1 MVVRWRAT
9 SLWLVA
15 MAMAKP
21 TSLRELKALQP
32 AVAAP
37 RISTSPLMPDG
48 TAALTAENLFPP
60 RSCDMRLCIG
70 QGDCDEECDRLKSTF
85 RTSIPG
91 KGLGFYH
98 STKQIPFDGG
108 RQTKI
113 KVGIIV
119 TSGILR
125 DAELQICRMLNAV
138 ARNYGSLEAAM
149 AEVIVI
155 SPHWQTVSQLGE
167 SIGAVPEDELAWSSR
182 PPNTD
187 EDYGGFPEDPNDLKG
202 WAVGANSTGDDS
214 ISSFEVMDELVRAL
228 VDPAVHPNLE
238 KVMIVGHGEGGSFV
252 QRYAM
257 FTRVDVQGSIHMSF
271 HVANP
276 SVLLYLFDDRPLQ
289 PKRPACT
296 QNDNYTISHWKWNFQ
311 PLRNSSY
318 REYMGEDCIGYANNY
333 PYGLDGSL
341 PLYVNTTWKG
351 VNRLNNIR
359 KAYAKK
365 HVTLYSGQSDTC
377 NKELHEALSCAPTDC
392 EMPDM
397 FLEVRGLPRMHLPN
411 SPTRPPPPPF
421 SHAPIPIEQLSSE
434 K

>member
-1 MVVRWRAT
+1 MAAA
-9 SLWLVA
+9 SWLVA
-15 MAMAKP
+15 MALAKSA
-21 TSLRELKALQP
+21 SLRELKALQP
-32 AVAAP
+32 AVTTP
-37 RISTSPLMPDG
+37 RSSTSPLMPDG

-60 RSCDMRLCIG
+60 RTCDMRLCIG
-70 QGDCDEECDRLKSTF
+70 QGDCDEGCDRLKSTF
-85 RTSIPG
+85 RTSIQG

-98 STKQIPFDGG
+98 STMQIPFDGG

-138 ARNYGSLEAAM
+138 VRNYGSLEAAM
-149 AEVIVI
+149 EEVIVI
-155 SPHWQTVSQLGE
+155 SPHWQTVSKLGE

-182 PPNTD
+182 PPNND
-187 EDYGGFPEDPNDLKG
+187 DDFSGEGIEEDPNDMKG
-202 WAVGANSTGDDS
+202 WAVGANSTGFPS
-214 ISSFEVMDELVRAL
+214 MSSFEVMDQLVLGL
-228 VDPAVHPNLE
+228 VDKQVYPNIE

-257 FTRVDVQGSIHMSF
+257 FTRVETHADDEDHKGAGNYALSF

-276 SVLLYLFDDRPLQ
+276 SVLLYLSDQRPLQ
-289 PKRPACT
+289 PKKPTCT

-318 REYMGEDCIGYANNY
+318 REYMGEDCIGYANTY

-341 PLYVNTTWKG
+341 PLYVNRTWKG

-397 FLEVRGLPRMHLPN
+397 FLEVRGLPRMP
-411 SPTRPPPPPF
+411 R
-421 SHAPIPIEQLSSE
+421 QL
-434 K
+434 

>member
-1 MVVRWRAT
+1 
-9 SLWLVA
+9 

-155 SPHWQTVSQLGE
+155 SPH
-167 SIGAVPEDELAWSSR
+167 
-182 PPNTD
+182 
-187 EDYGGFPEDPNDLKG
+187 
-202 WAVGANSTGDDS
+202 
-214 ISSFEVMDELVRAL
+214 
-228 VDPAVHPNLE
+228 
-238 KVMIVGHGEGGSFV
+238 
-252 QRYAM
+252 
-257 FTRVDVQGSIHMSF
+257 
-271 HVANP
+271 
-276 SVLLYLFDDRPLQ
+276 
-289 PKRPACT
+289 
-296 QNDNYTISHWKWNFQ
+296 
-311 PLRNSSY
+311 
-318 REYMGEDCIGYANNY
+318 
-333 PYGLDGSL
+333 
-341 PLYVNTTWKG
+341 
-351 VNRLNNIR
+351 
-359 KAYAKK
+359 
-365 HVTLYSGQSDTC
+365 
-377 NKELHEALSCAPTDC
+377 
-392 EMPDM
+392 
-397 FLEVRGLPRMHLPN
+397 
-411 SPTRPPPPPF
+411 
-421 SHAPIPIEQLSSE
+421 
-434 K
+434 

>member
-1 MVVRWRAT
+1 MVAA
-9 SLWLVA
+9 SWLVA
-15 MAMAKP
+15 MAMAKA

-32 AVAAP
+32 AVAIP
-37 RISTSPLMPDG
+37 RSSTSPLMPDG

-70 QGDCDEECDRLKSTF
+70 QGDCNEDCDRLKSTF
-85 RTSIPG
+85 RTSIQG

-98 STKQIPFDGG
+98 STKQIPLDGG

-125 DAELQICRMLNAV
+125 DAELQICRMLNALV
-138 ARNYGSLEAAM
+138 RNYGSLEAAM
-149 AEVIVI
+149 EEVIVI
-155 SPHWQTVSQLGE
+155 SPHWQTVSKLGE

-182 PPNTD
+182 PPNKD

-228 VDPAVHPNLE
+228 VDPAVHPNME

-257 FTRVDVQGSIHMSF
+257 FTRVDIQGSIQVSY

-276 SVLLYLFDDRPLQ
+276 SVLLYLTDERPLQ
-289 PKRPACT
+289 PKKPTCA
-296 QNDNYTISHWKWNFQ
+296 QNDPDSVAHWNWAFK
-311 PLRNSSY
+311 PLRNRSA
-318 REYMGEDCIGYANNY
+318 REYFGEDCVHWANNY
-333 PYGLDGSL
+333 PYGLNGTL
-341 PLYVNTTWKG
+341 PVYVTNTWKG
-351 VNRLNNIR
+351 VNYTDNIR
-359 KAYAKK
+359 KAYGKK
-365 HVTLYSGQSDTC
+365 QMTMYTGQSDTC
-377 NKELHEALSCAPTDC
+377 NKQLHEALSCAPTDC
-392 EMPDM
+392 ELPDM
-397 FLEVRGLPRMHLPN
+397 FLEVRACPPLPPAM
-411 SPTRPPPPPF
+411 RP
-421 SHAPIPIEQLSSE
+421 I
-434 K
+434 